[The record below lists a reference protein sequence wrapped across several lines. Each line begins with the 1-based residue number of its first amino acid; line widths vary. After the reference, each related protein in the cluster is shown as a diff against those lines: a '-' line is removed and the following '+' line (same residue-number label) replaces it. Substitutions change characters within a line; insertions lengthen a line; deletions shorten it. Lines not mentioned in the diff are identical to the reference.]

1 MEVIDDIFE
10 SNGMK
15 AIKTTSRIAAEN
27 GIIDMKLNEIN
38 AEIFEA
44 KK

>member
-1 MEVIDDIFE
+1 MEVIDDIFD
-10 SNGMK
+10 SNGMN

-27 GIIDMKLNEIN
+27 GIIDMKLDEIS